1 MVSRGSLDGR
11 VAVVTGGGG
20 GIGRAV
26 ATVLAQQGAAVV
38 VNDLG
43 AQLDGSDSD
52 ASVAQQVADS
62 IVAAGGRAIANHDS
76 VGSFAGAERI
86 VAAATDTYGRLDQ
99 IVLCA
104 GNSAQVPP
112 QDMTEEFWDLTMQ
125 IHLKGHFACMRAS
138 MEPMRS
144 TGGGSIVAITSHVG
158 LYGLPDAPAYCA
170 AKSGITGLTKSM
182 AQACEPL
189 GITVNCVAPSA
200 VTRMSDTVPV
210 DILRQRAAAAG
221 ITLPDGMSDDEI
233 RLLLIGDPV
242 AVANFIAYLGTD
254 AARQITGQ
262 TFAVIGGHVGVFAPW
277 TETGSVDNTRPWTID
292 ELEQQLPTILSGVSV
307 GR

>member
-1 MVSRGSLDGR
+1 MVSNGKLEGR

-20 GIGRAV
+20 GIGRSV
-26 ATVLAQQGAAVV
+26 ATVLAQQGASVV

-43 AQLDGSDSD
+43 AQLDGSDSN
-52 ASVAQQVADS
+52 ANVAQHVVDS
-62 IVAAGGRAIANHDS
+62 IVAAGGTAIANHDS
-76 VGSFAGAERI
+76 VASFAGAERI
-86 VAAATDTYGRLDQ
+86 IAAATETFGRLDQ

-104 GNSAQVPP
+104 GNSAQVTP

-125 IHLKGHFACMRAS
+125 IHLKGHFACMRAA

-144 TGGGSIVAITSHVG
+144 TGGGSIVTITSHVG

-182 AQACEPL
+182 AQACQPL

-221 ITLPDGMSDDEI
+221 ISLPDDMSDDAI
-233 RLLLIGDPV
+233 RLALIGDPV

-254 AARQITGQ
+254 VASEITGQ

-277 TETGSVDNTRPWTID
+277 TESGSVDNAVPWTID
-292 ELEQQLPTILSGVSV
+292 ELAQQVPTILSGSTA